1 MEPWITA
8 GEGTAE
14 RAAIKKIKIWR
25 TINTKKIGKNPKT
38 PIVPVV
44 HQTVSTILDLWGHI
58 TLHYDNSI
66 KVPSCHL
73 IFAVSQLNYQ
83 QVQAEMDFYSWEIK
97 LHTLP
102 SLPLS

>member
-1 MEPWITA
+1 ME
-8 GEGTAE
+8 
-14 RAAIKKIKIWR
+14 KK
-25 TINTKKIGKNPKT
+25 TTQ
-38 PIVPVV
+38 IVPVV
-44 HQTVSTILDLWGHI
+44 HQPVSTILNLGVHI

-66 KVPSCHL
+66 KGHSSRF

-83 QVQAEMDFYSWEIK
+83 QVQAEMDFYSREIK